1 MISKERFKAIKLII
15 TDIDGVLTDGKV
27 AYGASDFIKFFNYKD
42 GHWIRMAMRSGL
54 MIGFL
59 SGRKSNANEQRA
71 AELGVT
77 FCKEDIINKGEEF
90 KNILREYNV
99 SPEECLYI
107 GDDVVD
113 AIPMSLAGIGVV
125 VNDGEDTLDAVA
137 DFRTQAKGGH
147 GAVREVINWLLKE
160 QGVFQEIVME
170 KYFPQNN

>member
-107 GDDVVD
+107 GDDVID
-113 AIPMSLAGIGVV
+113 IPVMRKVGIAVAPA
-125 VNDGEDTLDAVA
+125 DAVSSVIEYV
-137 DFRTQAKGGH
+137 DWQTVRCGGN
-147 GAVREVINWLLKE
+147 GVLYEVIERLLAE
-160 QGVFQEIVME
+160 RGELDQALAR
-170 KYFPQNN
+170 YRLDS